1 MSELMTVP
9 VILTFSDGEK
19 LDVQISMPR
28 KAYWPGQLE
37 KEIMKAFNHNAPP
50 ERTKVIKVKVFRNI
64 QEGGFIIDEKRG
76 CVIRV

>member
-19 LDVQISMPR
+19 LDVQISMLR

-50 ERTKVIKVKVFRNI
+50 RKNKGRQGESLP
-64 QEGGFIIDEKRG
+64 QYKRG
-76 CVIRV
+76 RICNR

>member
-28 KAYWPGQLE
+28 KAYWPEQLE
-37 KEIMKAFNHNAPP
+37 KEIMKAYNHNAPRKNQGHQG
-50 ERTKVIKVKVFRNI
+50 ESLS
-64 QEGGFIIDEKRG
+64 QYKRG
-76 CVIRV
+76 RIYNR